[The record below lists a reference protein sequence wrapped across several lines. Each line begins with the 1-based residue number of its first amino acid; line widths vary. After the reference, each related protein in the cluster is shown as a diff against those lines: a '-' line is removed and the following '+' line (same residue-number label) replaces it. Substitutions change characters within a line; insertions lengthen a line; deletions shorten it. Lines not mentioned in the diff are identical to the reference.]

1 MILMRVF
8 LCSDTY
14 LLRSCDHHAVCVNV
28 ERSEAAH
35 SSFLSTG
42 VQHRY
47 CHCGALSPYGKAA
60 CPQTAFGSTLELVS
74 PFQIVTKD
82 LDKWSEGLD
91 WLGTLSNQIWQH
103 DLSSK
108 EKIFLSSWLLAS
120 FCDHDLRKLPQT
132 ASLSEKITTR
142 LPSATGSHNTA
153 AMSKANIS
161 SSWIMFFCSSLLIE
175 RRKSGLTRSLKKK
188 QLRPELS

>member
-1 MILMRVF
+1 M
-8 LCSDTY
+8 LCVP
-14 LLRSCDHHAVCVNV
+14 LLTDPISALT
-28 ERSEAAH
+28 
-35 SSFLSTG
+35 FYSTG
-42 VQHRY
+42 VQLRY
-47 CHCGALSPYGKAA
+47 CLCGALSPYGKAA
-60 CPQTAFGSTLELVS
+60 CSQTAFGSTLELVS

-82 LDKWSEGLD
+82 LDRWSEGLD

-120 FCDHDLRKLPQT
+120 FCDHDLRKLPRT
-132 ASLSEKITTR
+132 ASLSEKMTTR

-153 AMSKANIS
+153 AMSKASIS
-161 SSWIMFFCSSLLIE
+161 SSCIMFFCPSLLIE

-188 QLRPELS
+188 QLCPELS

>member
-1 MILMRVF
+1 MVLTHVMTCLMFSLQHLLLSHLRLKRIRRINIVQQTHKHMTKWPMPANSCIRIWIPYIYSLAVGMSHKNLSWFSWEYF

-60 CPQTAFGSTLELVS
+60 CPPNCLWVNS
-74 PFQIVTKD
+74 
-82 LDKWSEGLD
+82 
-91 WLGTLSNQIWQH
+91 GTCQSIPNRH
-103 DLSSK
+103 
-108 EKIFLSSWLLAS
+108 
-120 FCDHDLRKLPQT
+120 
-132 ASLSEKITTR
+132 
-142 LPSATGSHNTA
+142 
-153 AMSKANIS
+153 
-161 SSWIMFFCSSLLIE
+161 E
-175 RRKSGLTRSLKKK
+175 RSG
-188 QLRPELS
+188 